1 MYLTFISNAWKI
13 AANEYNIVLQYLANC
28 KIYHVVFCK
37 KNSIGLNVL
46 FPLQILFE
54 CDLNVM
60 IGSNDVFFSAQQKN
74 TLQLAAKQ

>member
-1 MYLTFISNAWKI
+1 MWYTSDKQKGRL
-13 AANEYNIVLQYLANC
+13 NEYNIVQYLANC
-28 KIYHVVFCK
+28 KIYHVGSILQ

-74 TLQLAAKQ
+74 TLQLAAEQ